1 MGLPALS
8 VNWGAWNETGMGVRS
23 DPSSVRDL
31 GERGMGGIRTDE
43 GMDCLGRL
51 LNARATQC
59 SVLPVD
65 WQKWAE
71 RYPAYMEKPFLAT
84 IANEVAA
91 SHSVATS
98 ASDSR
103 ETGREK
109 VPGLLDQLADA
120 PESNRLAVL
129 REFVHAAAVRVL
141 GFSADRQIDP
151 KLPLN
156 GFGLDSLMALEFRN
170 ALSRGVGRP
179 LPATLL
185 FSYPATED
193 VASHLARLLFGAAKP
208 ELEATSSGE
217 SRDVLENIEDLSD
230 EEVERRLAAGPE
242 VTR

>member
-1 MGLPALS
+1 
-8 VNWGAWNETGMGVRS
+8 MGVRS
-23 DPSSVRDL
+23 DASNVREL
-31 GERGMGGIRTDE
+31 GERGMGGIKTDE
-43 GMDCLGRL
+43 GLACLGRL

-84 IANEVAA
+84 IAGDPSTPHPHGGVN
-91 SHSVATS
+91 T
-98 ASDSR
+98 DSR
-103 ETGREK
+103 IAVRENNLA
-109 VPGLLDQLADA
+109 LLDQLTNA
-120 PESNRLAVL
+120 PESNRLGIL
-129 REFVHAAAVRVL
+129 RGFAHAAAVRVL

-185 FSYPATED
+185 FSYPAIED
-193 VASHLARLLFGAAKP
+193 VASYLTRLLFGHAKP
-208 ELEATSSGE
+208 EIEKASNGGSE
-217 SRDVLENIEDLSD
+217 SVLENIEELSD
-230 EEVERRLAAGPE
+230 EEVERRLATGRE